1 MLRRTLLTLS
11 LLMLGPMACAQTSN
25 EPYQE
30 GVHYTAFAQPVRV
43 QNPNKINVTE
53 VFWYGCSH
61 CFTFEPMVQAWSAKL
76 PNDVVF
82 HHSPAM
88 WNGVM
93 RLHAQTYYTAKAL
106 KALDQVHQPIFNA
119 LNLERKRLASQ
130 GEIEQLFVKQG
141 IDAEKFEKAWG
152 SFGVRSQ
159 VQQADARARAYKIS
173 GTPEVIVNGRY
184 RITTAMAKGQ
194 ANMLKVAEFL
204 IEKERQRLSG
214 SKN

>member
-11 LLMLGPMACAQTSN
+11 LLMLGPIACAQSGS

-30 GVHYTAFAQPVRV
+30 GVHYTQLSQPVRV
-43 QNPNKINVTE
+43 QNPKKINVTE
-53 VFWYGCSH
+53 VFWYGCGH
-61 CFTFEPMVQAWSAKL
+61 CFTFEPMVKAWSSKL
-76 PNDVVF
+76 PEDVVF

-88 WNGVM
+88 WNGLM
-93 RLHAQTYYTAKAL
+93 RLHAQAFYTAKAL
-106 KALDQVHQPIFNA
+106 KVLDKVHQPIFDA
-119 LNLERKRLASQ
+119 LNLERKRLASE
-130 GEIEQLFVKQG
+130 GEIEQLFVKHG
-141 IDAEKFEKAWG
+141 VDAEKFQKAWS

-184 RITTAMAKGQ
+184 RITTGMAKGQ

-204 IEKERQRLSG
+204 IEKERQRLG
-214 SKN
+214 L